1 MTEFTYICTDIK
13 HYSHDISLLSLHPAT
28 DKKIIY
34 RAGQYVEM
42 VISNNMIIPLSIAN
56 MPTAEGRIEFHLR
69 HDQKHPQAQH
79 VISQLSINTAVHL
92 RGPFGRTTLASADST
107 KRLLFLAGGTGFAP
121 IKALLEEALFTQQQN
136 DPLYLYWGIRKPQD
150 SYQEKLLLEWQQK
163 FPHFRYTLVLSEPQQ
178 FPHWQGPSGL
188 VHEYLTKE
196 HSHLIDY
203 YIYAS
208 GPYEMIKAAQNHF
221 RQQGLAGNQLIS
233 DML

>member
-42 VISNNMIIPLSIAN
+42 VISNNMIIPL
-56 MPTAEGRIEFHLR
+56 
-69 HDQKHPQAQH
+69 
-79 VISQLSINTAVHL
+79 SQLSINTAVHL